1 MTKPQTDLVLAG
13 HGLVSHAIGGN
24 PVTTTPPPWVIIANY
39 PRRPSP
45 YFAHLERHAAGLPLA
60 FRPGLGDLDPAW
72 PPGVIN
78 LHRLKRLYRD
88 PGTGAPT
95 MRAAES
101 FLARLAALKEEGW
114 RVAWTVHG
122 LLPAD
127 GQPPG
132 PADHAATAG
141 VLELADAVLCHT
153 RADARAIEGRT
164 KARTWVAGWSCLDPP
179 SPPAPEITAL
189 AAQMRRWPLAFLLMG
204 NLTAYK
210 DAPAVA
216 GMFLR
221 RTRRACLVVAGHCS
235 DPHASGAL
243 ERAAA
248 ASGGRVL
255 LHRRHVDPG
264 QAGHLYA
271 AAHAAVCPY
280 RTDGRYAF
288 LADVFYPGSVGTA
301 AGFAVPVIAPALA
314 AVEEITGGQLRWLV
328 RPGTPAALGDA
339 MAAAESGLLNLAAH
353 GDPRDDRPAAVSTD
367 RGRQAAATYQ
377 QAARWLAGEES
388 ALAPCRPCFG

>member
-1 MTKPQTDLVLAG
+1 MTTA
-13 HGLVSHAIGGN
+13 
-24 PVTTTPPPWVIIANY
+24 PPPWVIVADY
-39 PRRPSP
+39 PRWQSP

-60 FRPGLGDLDPAW
+60 FRPGLGDLDPTW
-72 PPGVIN
+72 PPGVVN

-88 PGTGAPT
+88 PGTGTPT
-95 MRAAES
+95 MHAAES
-101 FLARLAALKEEGW
+101 FLAQLAALKEAGW

-122 LLPAD
+122 LLPVD
-127 GQPPG
+127 GPPPA
-132 PADHAATAG
+132 PADHAAAAG

-153 RADARAIEGRT
+153 RADARALEGRT

-179 SPPAPEITAL
+179 AAPAREIMAM
-189 AAQMRRWPLAFLLMG
+189 AARMRRWPLAFLLLG

-216 GMFLR
+216 DMFLR
-221 RTRRACLVVAGHCS
+221 RTRRAHLAVAGHCP
-235 DPHASGAL
+235 DRHAAQAL

-248 ASGGRVL
+248 ASGGRIL
-255 LHRRHVDPG
+255 LHPRRVDPG

-280 RTDGRYAF
+280 RTDGRYKF

-314 AVEEITGGQLRWLV
+314 AVEEITDGQLRWLA

-339 MAAAESGLLNLAAH
+339 MAAAESGLLELAAR
-353 GDPRDDRPAAVSTD
+353 GDPRDDRPAVVSAD
-367 RGRQAAATYQ
+367 RGRQAAAIYHQ
-377 QAARWLAGEES
+377 VARWLAGRLGSSTPPREDDRS
-388 ALAPCRPCFG
+388 A

>member
-1 MTKPQTDLVLAG
+1 
-13 HGLVSHAIGGN
+13 
-24 PVTTTPPPWVIIANY
+24 VTTTPPAPPWVIIADY
-39 PRRPSP
+39 PRWPSL

-72 PPGVIN
+72 QPGVVN

-88 PGTGAPT
+88 PGTGTAT
-95 MRAAES
+95 MAAAES

-122 LLPAD
+122 LLPVD
-127 GQPPG
+127 GPPPG

-153 RADARAIEGRT
+153 RADASALEGRT

-179 SPPAPEITAL
+179 AAPALEITAL
-189 AAQMRRWPLAFLLMG
+189 AAQMRRRPLTFLLLG

-216 GMFLR
+216 AMFLR
-221 RTRRACLVVAGHCS
+221 RT
-235 DPHASGAL
+235 
-243 ERAAA
+243 
-248 ASGGRVL
+248 
-255 LHRRHVDPG
+255 
-264 QAGHLYA
+264 
-271 AAHAAVCPY
+271 
-280 RTDGRYAF
+280 
-288 LADVFYPGSVGTA
+288 
-301 AGFAVPVIAPALA
+301 GFAVPVIAPALPA
-314 AVEEITGGQLRWLV
+314 IEEITGGQLRWLA

-339 MAAAESGLLNLAAH
+339 LAAAESRLLDLADC

-367 RGRQAAATYQ
+367 RGRQAAATYR
-377 QAARWLAGEES
+377 QAARWLARRR
-388 ALAPCRPCFG
+388 AAAPARRG